1 MQFYLKK
8 KRRLLLLLLLL
19 LLRSNFC
26 ENFGLNFIQFCAEVI
41 TGCVQWRIQGRGTG
55 GPPPSLFLDQ
65 NEARWAEKNFFEAT
79 PPTPLSQGVDDRGP
93 PYLRVWIR
101 HWCLPINSML
111 L

>member
-1 MQFYLKK
+1 MCSVANPGKG
-8 KRRLLLLLLLL
+8 
-19 LLRSNFC
+19 LR
-26 ENFGLNFIQFCAEVI
+26 
-41 TGCVQWRIQGRGTG
+41 
-55 GPPPSLFLDQ
+55 GPALSLFLDQ
-65 NEARWAEKNFFEAT
+65 NEARWAEKTVFEAA

>member
-1 MQFYLKK
+1 MCSVANPGKG
-8 KRRLLLLLLLL
+8 
-19 LLRSNFC
+19 LR
-26 ENFGLNFIQFCAEVI
+26 
-41 TGCVQWRIQGRGTG
+41 
-55 GPPPSLFLDQ
+55 GPALSLFLDQ
-65 NEARWAEKNFFEAT
+65 NESRWAEKTVFEAA